1 MFLEHGGN
9 PNSPNGREETCLHS
23 ICRRSDN
30 PRLRLDIMETLL
42 AWRGEPVGTGSEGLG
57 TESPPADALLLP
69 PPAPPADATSAVP
82 PPPPLQ
88 KLPSAPLLL
97 PAETVSVNHTDVDGN
112 SAAHYAS
119 ARYRPAPIGPPHRA
133 PNDPL
138 PTSPRRRSGPRM

>member
-1 MFLEHGGN
+1 VFLEHGGN

-30 PRLRLDIMETLL
+30 PRLRLEIMETLL
-42 AWRGEPVGTGSEGLG
+42 AWRGEPVGTGSEGFG
-57 TESPPADALLLP
+57 TVSPPADALLLP
-69 PPAPPADATSAVP
+69 PAPPADAGSGL

-88 KLPSAPLLL
+88 KLPSTAPLLL

-119 ARYRPAPIGPPHRA
+119 ARCRPEPIGPPA
-133 PNDPL
+133 DDAD
-138 PTSPRRRSGPRM
+138 